1 MIDSVH
7 IKTKQNAKFTR
18 PQVGAAQKERQA
30 FFMLGGKRKEKEKR
44 FMPSSKKKKTIQR
57 KGKKRMHIQWVKWAL
72 KHCGLQQQ
80 TSTSPLK

>member
-44 FMPSSKKKKTIQR
+44 FMPSSKKKKKQYKEKEKNVCTYN
-57 KGKKRMHIQWVKWAL
+57 
-72 KHCGLQQQ
+72 GLSGLS
-80 TSTSPLK
+80 STVGCSSRRRRRH